1 MKKILLALAVATAP
15 ALLFA
20 QICQRDSNLLIT
32 GDLLSP
38 APWSP
43 DTPFYNLKP
52 ACIGE
57 PYNQSVSINVP
68 AMITVSGIS
77 LPISSIS
84 IATSGAIGN
93 YPAGL
98 NYSCDPPNCVF
109 NANTLGCIQLYGT
122 PSPANP
128 APDTTDLS
136 ISASV
141 ATPVGPIPTQFPG
154 NQTTPNDHYYLIVR
168 PAGQCAVSGTADPI
182 GLFVKIRSLPNPF
195 SLQTQVEVQTAQA
208 GSYQFEVLDLFG
220 RRLHRETVQL
230 SEGANQFSY
239 DGSSLPEG
247 AYVFS
252 LENATGRSAWRVAH
266 IF

>member
-1 MKKILLALAVATAP
+1 MKIALFLAASLLP
-15 ALLFA
+15 LLSAA
-20 QICQRDSNLLIT
+20 QNCQRDSNLLVT
-32 GDLLSP
+32 GALLSP
-38 APWSP
+38 APWTP

-57 PYNQSVSINVP
+57 LYNQSVTINVP
-68 AMITVSGIS
+68 STITVSGITVP
-77 LPISSIS
+77 LSSVS

-98 NYSCDPPNCVF
+98 SYSCDPPNCVF

-122 PSPANP
+122 PDAFNP
-128 APDTTDLS
+128 APDTADLS
-136 ISASV
+136 ITASV
-141 ATPVGPIPTQFPG
+141 ATPVGQLPIQFPG
-154 NQTTPNDHYYLIVR
+154 NQAAPDDHYYLIVQ
-168 PAGQCAVSGTADPI
+168 PAGQCAVSGTADPG
-182 GLFVKIRSLPNPF
+182 GLFGKIRSLPNPF
-195 SLQTQVEVQTAQA
+195 SLQTQVEASTAQA

-230 SEGANQFSY
+230 NEGANQFSY

-247 AYVFS
+247 AYIFS
-252 LENATGRSAWRVAH
+252 LENATGRSAWRVVH

>member
-1 MKKILLALAVATAP
+1 MKTTLLALAVAMSP
-15 ALLFA
+15 ALSSA
-20 QICQRDSNLLIT
+20 QTCQRDSNLLVT
-32 GDLLSP
+32 GALLSP
-38 APWSP
+38 APWTP

-68 AMITVSGIS
+68 ATITVSGIS
-77 LPISSIS
+77 VPITNVS

-98 NYSCDPPNCVF
+98 SYSCDPPNCVF

-122 PSPANP
+122 PDASNP
-128 APDTTDLS
+128 APDTADL
-136 ISASV
+136 IITAV
-141 ATPVGPIPTQFPG
+141 VGTPFAPIPINFPG
-154 NQTTPNDHYYLIVR
+154 NQAAPDDHYYLILR
-168 PAGQCAVSGTADPI
+168 PAGQCAVSGTADP
-182 GLFVKIRSLPNPF
+182 GRLFGEIRCLPNPF

-220 RRLHRETVQL
+220 RRLHGETIQL
-230 SEGANQFSY
+230 SEGDNQFSF
-239 DGSSLPEG
+239 DGSQLPEG
-247 AYVFS
+247 AYIFS
-252 LENATGRSAWRVAH
+252 LENAAGRSAWRVVH